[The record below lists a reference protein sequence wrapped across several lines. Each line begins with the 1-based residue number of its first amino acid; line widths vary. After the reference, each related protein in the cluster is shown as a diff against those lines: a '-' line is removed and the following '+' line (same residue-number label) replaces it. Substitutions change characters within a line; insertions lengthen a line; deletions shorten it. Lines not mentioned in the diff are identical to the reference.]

1 MHTQKFVNV
10 AWVLTFLLFF
20 GSLTFGY
27 ASLPEQF
34 NPYGGAS
41 LARETFYYL
50 ALTVFVL
57 VNLPALVLRR
67 MLEALPAS
75 ADLYARNE
83 TFKERIIIWFGG
95 FIVAIDVCLITLV
108 TYLWQNARGS
118 GQGLGFM
125 GYLGPLLLL
134 FCVFWL
140 FSVLASRR
148 NYEVE

>member
-20 GSLTFGY
+20 GSLMFGY
-27 ASLPEQF
+27 ASLPERF
-34 NPYGGAS
+34 SPYES
-41 LARETFYYL
+41 TSIARETFFYL
-50 ALTVFVL
+50 SLAVFVL

-67 MLEALPAS
+67 MLEALPTS

-83 TFKERIIIWFGG
+83 AFKERIITWFGG
-95 FIVAIDVCLITLV
+95 FIVALNVCLITLV

-118 GQGLGFM
+118 GDGLGFM

-148 NYEVE
+148 SYEVE